1 VHRFKIL
8 NMGIEEENRKRV
20 LFDEM
25 LREAVRLQKKIDES
39 VKFLDENTD
48 KLTEKQEEELD
59 ELKNTLQKEIL
70 PELEKLND
78 NIKYYKN

>member
-1 VHRFKIL
+1 
-8 NMGIEEENRKRV
+8 MGIEEENEKRV

-25 LREAVRLQKKIDES
+25 LREAVRLQKKIDEGM
-39 VKFLDENTD
+39 KFLDENSD

-59 ELKNTLQKEIL
+59 GLKITLQKEVL

-78 NIKYYKN
+78 NTKYYKN